1 MMYTDSEQSAIDIL
15 NAMNMKTKIP
25 EENKRE
31 SGQRLSGDNLLSQ
44 DNKAI
49 RRETRYEKWK
59 RSRKS
64 TSKWR
69 FCCFF

>member
-31 SGQRLSGDNLLSQ
+31 SVRTR
-44 DNKAI
+44 K
-49 RRETRYEKWK
+49 ETRYEKWK
-59 RSRKS
+59 RSKKS
-64 TSKWR
+64 TYKWW
-69 FCCFF
+69 FCCWL